1 MLFNTSAGGN
11 NLTKLDATGIPLD
24 PLNNNSNN

>member
-11 NLTKLDATGIPLD
+11 NLTKLDATGVPLD
-24 PLNNNSNN
+24 PLNNNN